1 MTAWVLCHRRLVMAA
16 WLIAFVVAAPLA
28 WRVRDAL
35 KGASD
40 GVPGS
45 ESVETI
51 SRAVHGGIPAGTFF
65 PFLVV
70 LKNDLIPVDDI
81 RFQATAQ
88 DIERRLGRTPQG
100 GTVRSFWN
108 TGRADLVGR
117 DRHTALILFRTN
129 AANLNAAEALTPEVR
144 AAAHGEALPSGF
156 HALVT
161 GTAPMFFDLGR
172 QSSADLLRAERVGLP
187 LTLLILLVAF
197 GAPLAAG
204 IPVALAL
211 LAVTVSSAALF
222 FLSQVTTVSVFS
234 QNVVSMIGLG
244 VGVDYALFIVSSFRS
259 ALAQGCSAR
268 ESAARALSVTAR
280 TIVVSGLAVAI
291 GFGALLLVNVPFL
304 RSMAAGG
311 IFVVVTAVAAS
322 LTILPVALSYAGTAV
337 NWPLRQP
344 ETAEH
349 GSGLWGRWAGLVM
362 RRPWQFLTGGLT
374 ILAVFAAPVLRMQAW
389 NVGVESL
396 TPELEA
402 REGYDL
408 LIDEFEQ
415 GAIGPTVLVAEA
427 GQDSTVWDA
436 EFQRGVIALSDRLS
450 KDPRVAH
457 VNGFPDLLS
466 VTKSL
471 HRDVRSSA
479 DLPGRLQPVARDV
492 VSENDRTALLL
503 LLPSFAP
510 ESRESM
516 ALVDDLRRDDWP
528 ELAGLGARIG
538 ISGTTAL
545 TKDFDDEI
553 FGRMKVVVPAVL
565 GVTFVVLLVSFRSVL
580 IPLKAIL
587 LNLLSVLASYGFL
600 IYVFQDG
607 AGSRLLGVSPPGGL
621 NSFIVLVLFTVL
633 FGLSMDY
640 HVFLLDRIT
649 SAYTTT
655 GDTVRAVSLG
665 LQQTAGL
672 ISSAALVMVSIFGSF
687 AFTRLMATRELGLG
701 LAFAVALDATLVR
714 LILVP
719 ALMTLLGRYNWW
731 VPLYSA
737 RDAARPRQFCDDA
750 VEPGAGGG
758 RGRLVGSGRP
768 GLDRPV

>member
-1 MTAWVLCHRRLVMAA
+1 MAAWVLRHRRLVIGIWCLLFA
-16 WLIAFVVAAPLA
+16 VSAPFA
-28 WRVRDAL
+28 WRVQDVL

-40 GVPGS
+40 GIPGS
-45 ESVETI
+45 QSVETI
-51 SRAVHGGIPAGTFF
+51 SRAVDGGISAGTFF
-65 PFLVV
+65 PFLVLLTSDGIAV
-70 LKNDLIPVDDI
+70 HDP
-81 RFQATAQ
+81 RFQAAAQ
-88 DIERRLGRTPQG
+88 EIERRLADAPQG
-100 GTVRSFWN
+100 GAVRSFWN
-108 TGRADLVGR
+108 TGRADLLGR

-129 AANLNAAEALTPEVR
+129 AARLNDAEALTPEVR
-144 AAAHGEALPSGF
+144 AAVHGAALPDGF
-156 HALVT
+156 RVLVT

-187 LTLLILLVAF
+187 VTLIILLVVF

-204 IPVALAL
+204 LPVLLAL
-211 LAVTVSSAALF
+211 LAVTISSAALF
-222 FLSQVTTVSVFS
+222 FLSQITTVSVFS

-244 VGVDYALFIVSSFRS
+244 VGVDYALFIVSSFRN

-268 ESAARALSVTAR
+268 ESAARAVSGAGH

-291 GFGALLLVNVPFL
+291 GFSALFLVNVPFL
-304 RSMAAGG
+304 QSMAAGG

-322 LTILPVALSYAGTAV
+322 LTILPIALSYAGTSV
-337 NWPLRQP
+337 NWPRRQQEAP
-344 ETAEH
+344 QDGT
-349 GSGLWGRWAGLVM
+349 GVWGRWAGMVM
-362 RRPWQFLTGGLT
+362 RRPWRFLAAGLA
-374 ILAVFAAPVLRMQAW
+374 ILTVFVAPVLRLQAW

-396 TPELEA
+396 IPELEA
-402 REGYDL
+402 RAGYDV

-415 GAIGPTVLVAEA
+415 GAIGPTILVVEA
-427 GQDSTVWDA
+427 RRGGTVWDPQ
-436 EFQRGVIALSDRLS
+436 FQSGVVALSERLS
-450 KDPRVAH
+450 QDSRIAR

-466 VTKSL
+466 VTNTR

-479 DLPGRLQPVARDV
+479 DLPERLQPLARDV
-492 VSENDRTALLL
+492 VSGSDRIALLV

-510 ESRESM
+510 ESPESM
-516 ALVDDLRRDDWP
+516 ALIDDLRRDDWR
-528 ELAGLGARIG
+528 ELEGLGARIG

-565 GVTFVVLLVSFRSVL
+565 GVTFIVLLVAFRSVL

-607 AGSRLLGVSPPGGL
+607 VGAHAIGLSPPGGL
-621 NSFIVLVLFTVL
+621 NSFIVLVLFTIL

-640 HVFLLDRIT
+640 HVFLLDRVKD
-649 SAYTTT
+649 AYAAT
-655 GDTVRAVSLG
+655 GDTVRAVSRG

-687 AFTRLMATRELGLG
+687 AFTHLVATRELGLG

-719 ALMTLLGRYNWW
+719 ALMTLLGSYNWW
-731 VPLYSA
+731 VPLYSG
-737 RDAARPRQFCDDA
+737 RDRSRQRALRHDA
-750 VEPGAGGG
+750 VESCAGGG
-758 RGRLVGSGRP
+758 CRRVIGGG
-768 GLDRPV
+768 